1 MKGRRAIMKC
11 ALVLTIAS
19 FGWTAAAFA
28 QAPNTGVT
36 PGPHDP
42 NPPMNAPDL
51 RLPAPCA
58 PVSNLAANGGVL
70 SPIEARARALPRAQ
84 VTPAD
89 TTGDTQCSA
98 NTMTQSAELPGLAP
112 GVQ

>member
-1 MKGRRAIMKC
+1 MKR
-11 ALVLTIAS
+11 ALVLSIAS

-58 PVSNLAANGGVL
+58 PASNVASASGSGVL
-70 SPIEARARALPRAQ
+70 SPVEARARALPSAQ
-84 VTPAD
+84 ATPVDA
-89 TTGDTQCSA
+89 TGDTQCSA
-98 NTMTQSAELPGLAP
+98 NTMTQSAQLPGLAP

>member
-1 MKGRRAIMKC
+1 MKR
-11 ALVLTIAS
+11 ALVLTVAS
-19 FGWTAAAFA
+19 FAWAATAFA

-42 NPPMNAPDL
+42 NPPMNTPDL

-58 PVSNLAANGGVL
+58 PASTLAATGGVL
-70 SPIEARARALPRAQ
+70 SPAEARAGSLPSAQ
-84 VTPAD
+84 VTPID
-89 TTGDTQCSA
+89 TAGDTQCSA

>member
-1 MKGRRAIMKC
+1 MKR

-28 QAPNTGVT
+28 QAPNTGAT

-42 NPPMNAPDL
+42 NPPMNTPDL

-58 PVSNLAANGGVL
+58 PASNLAANGAVL
-70 SPIEARARALPRAQ
+70 NPVEARAHSLPNAQ
-84 VTPAD
+84 VRPAD
-89 TTGDTQCSA
+89 TSGNTQCSA

>member
-1 MKGRRAIMKC
+1 MKR
-11 ALVLTIAS
+11 ALVLAVAS
-19 FGWTAAAFA
+19 FGWAATALA

-42 NPPMNAPDL
+42 NPPMNTPDL

-58 PVSNLAANGGVL
+58 PASTLAAAGGVL
-70 SPIEARARALPRAQ
+70 DPGEAVARSLPSAQATPI
-84 VTPAD
+84 D
-89 TTGDTQCSA
+89 TAGNTQCSA
-98 NTMTQSAELPGLAP
+98 NTMTQSAELPGGSAP

>member
-1 MKGRRAIMKC
+1 MKR

-19 FGWTAAAFA
+19 FGWTTAAFA
-28 QAPNTGVT
+28 QAPNAGVT

-58 PVSNLAANGGVL
+58 PAATLAASGVL
-70 SPIEARARALPRAQ
+70 NPVEVRARSLPSAQ
-84 VTPAD
+84 GAPVETN
-89 TTGDTQCSA
+89 GDTQCST
-98 NTMTQSAELPGLAP
+98 NTMTQSAQLPGLAP
-112 GVQ
+112 GIR

>member
-1 MKGRRAIMKC
+1 MKRALI
-11 ALVLTIAS
+11 LTIAS
-19 FGWTAAAFA
+19 FGYAAAAFA

-58 PVSNLAANGGVL
+58 PAATLAATGGTL
-70 SPIEARARALPRAQ
+70 SPVEARARALPSAQ

-89 TTGDTQCSA
+89 SSGDTQCSA

-112 GVQ
+112 GIQ

>member
-1 MKGRRAIMKC
+1 MKQ
-11 ALVLTIAS
+11 ALVLAIAS
-19 FGWTAAAFA
+19 FGWAATAFA
-28 QAPNTGVT
+28 QAPNSGVT

-51 RLPAPCA
+51 RLPPPCA
-58 PVSNLAANGGVL
+58 PAANLAAAGAVV
-70 SPIEARARALPRAQ
+70 SPVDARAPGPQ
-84 VTPAD
+84 VRPVDST
-89 TTGDTQCSA
+89 DTQCSA

>member
-1 MKGRRAIMKC
+1 MKR

-19 FGWTAAAFA
+19 FGWAATAFA

-42 NPPMNAPDL
+42 NPPMNTPDL

-58 PVSNLAANGGVL
+58 PASTLAAAGDVL
-70 SPIEARARALPRAQ
+70 SPVDTHGRSLPSTQA
-84 VTPAD
+84 TPTD
-89 TTGDTQCSA
+89 TAGDTQCSA